1 MKYILTVL
9 VGIFIIS
16 CNNNYRVDDHLN
28 LNNKLA
34 GKWKAKAFD
43 GELHEEW
50 KLSNDGWMQQ
60 QGYYIEK
67 SDTSYSARTR
77 IEKVGEEIILVSV
90 IKNSNPKI
98 FQATT
103 SSENEIIFENNDY
116 KNPFQVTYEFLSAKN
131 YRRTIKGYEK
141 DSLVTYVFD
150 FSKIIEQINH

>member
-1 MKYILTVL
+1 MKYILLILAGLISV
-9 VGIFIIS
+9 S
-16 CNNNYRVDDHLN
+16 CNKNLQVEDHLN
-28 LNNKLA
+28 LRIKLE
-34 GKWKAKAFD
+34 GKWKANAFD

-50 KLSNDGWMQQ
+50 KLGDDGWMQQ

-67 SDTSYSARTR
+67 SDTSYSAKTR
-77 IEKVGEEIILVSV
+77 IEKVGEEIILLSV

-103 SSENEIIFENNDY
+103 SGENEIIFENNDY

-141 DSLVTYVFD
+141 DSLVAYVFD
-150 FSKIIEQINH
+150 FSKIIE